1 MTERVFYRQVL
12 FLPAIA
18 TAVAWLVI
26 WVDKTT
32 EAFSSHGQTL
42 VGVALIVGYGGL
54 WAAIPYLVVATFICV
69 WLRDERRG
77 GTKYSYI
84 LLRAPVAVIAVGV
97 FLMIMVG
104 IVRRDFGLSGIALFY
119 AVWGLILGYG
129 YVMVIVALH
138 RVAEKAGWIT
148 ADPNAHS

>member
-1 MTERVFYRQVL
+1 MTERVFYRRAL

-18 TAVAWLVI
+18 TAVAWLVV

-32 EAFSSHGQTL
+32 ETFSSHGQTL

-54 WAAIPYLVVATFICV
+54 WAAIPYLLVATFIWV
-69 WLRDERRG
+69 WLRDERVE
-77 GTKYSYI
+77 GTSYSYI
-84 LLRAPVAVIAVGV
+84 LLKAPIAVIAVGV

-119 AVWGLILGYG
+119 AVWGLILGYV
-129 YVMVIVALH
+129 YVLIIVALH
-138 RVAEKAGWIT
+138 RVAKSAGWVT
-148 ADPNAHS
+148 ADS